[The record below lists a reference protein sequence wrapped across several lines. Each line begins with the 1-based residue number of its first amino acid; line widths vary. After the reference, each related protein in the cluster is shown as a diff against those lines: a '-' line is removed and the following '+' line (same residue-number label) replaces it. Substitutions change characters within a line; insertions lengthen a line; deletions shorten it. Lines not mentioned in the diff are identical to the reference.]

1 MEVRSRRGVPIVSDF
16 AGSRGTPIVID
27 LDTGIA
33 YILGDGDVI
42 QEVNATAW
50 ESLSNKVTVL
60 SADSTDAEY
69 PSAKAVY
76 DELVLRELLENKV
89 TSISNTSTD
98 AEYPSA
104 LAVYT
109 EVTSLDS
116 RLDTAEG
123 EIDSLQSG
131 KEDVS
136 NKVISLSEDSTDVQ
150 YPSAKVVY
158 DRLVEKQDTLVS
170 GLNIR
175 TIDGNTLLGSTDL
188 VISSGVSYPQILSAV
203 SLRI

>member
-60 SADSTDAEY
+60 SAD
-69 PSAKAVY
+69 
-76 DELVLRELLENKV
+76 
-89 TSISNTSTD
+89 STD